1 MQITDSPTTV
11 IKPSEAWSQVWAGVA
26 LVGKIV
32 HVEGVW
38 GQFKVNSVEGR
49 DWFACERD
57 GQTLVDLGLTP
68 ASWLAEPWVTLLP
81 MGVELG
87 EGYSQ
92 TYPLGEIVRGVSLV
106 KAWV

>member
-1 MQITDSPTTV
+1 MITDTSTTMIAGQEV
-11 IKPSEAWSQVWAGVA
+11 WEAVA

-57 GQTLVDLGLTP
+57 GQTLVDLGLTS
-68 ASWLAEPWVTLLP
+68 ASWLGDPWVTLLP
-81 MGVELG
+81 MGAELG
-87 EGYSQ
+87 EGRSQ
-92 TYPLGEIVRGVSLV
+92 TYPLGRLVRGVSLV
-106 KAWV
+106 KGW